1 VTRRVAGW
9 CLLALIP
16 FTFVTLAAM
25 AGQLAELAAGT
36 AIAVFVTVAAFAGVH
51 LLTDRRGGRS

>member
-1 VTRRVAGW
+1 MTRRIAGW

-16 FTFVTLAAM
+16 LTFVTLAAL
-25 AGQLAELAAGT
+25 AGQLAELAVGT

-51 LLTDRRGGRS
+51 LLTNKRGSRD